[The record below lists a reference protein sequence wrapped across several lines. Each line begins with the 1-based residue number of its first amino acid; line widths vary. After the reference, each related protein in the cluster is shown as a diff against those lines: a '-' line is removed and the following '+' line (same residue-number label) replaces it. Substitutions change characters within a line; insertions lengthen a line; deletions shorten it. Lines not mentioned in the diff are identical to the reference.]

1 LQETWH
7 FEITNV
13 EFSKEEKIA
22 KDFLIRIRYRQ
33 PLQKGKLI
41 LKPEGSYIS
50 FEKPQR
56 GIAAGQ
62 FAAWYD
68 GEELIGSGV
77 ICF

>member
-1 LQETWH
+1 MQETWH

-33 PLQKGKLI
+33 PLQEGALI
-41 LKPEGSYIS
+41 AQSEGFYIQ

-56 GIAAGQ
+56 GIAHGQ
-62 FAAWYD
+62 FAAWYHND
-68 GEELIGSGV
+68 ELIGFGV
-77 ICF
+77 IA